1 MLPMCMMR
9 AGTMSQC
16 EHDYCQW
23 QCMSVGKKAFYTYF
37 TTAAL
42 FSHFKSI
49 RLSTKKNPHQH
60 SRDNAPFPYEH
71 SFSVVRISF
80 DEDFF
85 YFSKTFICNLS
96 ADWIG
101 NRLYGTRLIIII
113 IFNYTRSSFVSDET
127 LKSAFGEIT
136 SPFLQASPFIF
147 RGMNLVN

>member
-1 MLPMCMMR
+1 MCMMR

-23 QCMSVGKKAFYTYF
+23 QCMSVGKKSVLHIFYDRGTF
-37 TTAAL
+37 FPFQKHKTLDEEKSSPTQPWQCSFPIRTQFFGGSNL
-42 FSHFKSI
+42 F
-49 RLSTKKNPHQH
+49 R
-60 SRDNAPFPYEH
+60 R
-71 SFSVVRISF
+71 R
-80 DEDFF
+80 FF
-85 YFSKTFICNLS
+85 LLSKTFICNLS